1 MSVEAAL
8 RPLAPFGVEVTVP
21 AGTSFAALDPEA
33 VHAWVAAH
41 RVVVLRG
48 LAPIDKRALP
58 LTARRLGPLQT
69 WEFGA
74 VNELKPKDGTKNY
87 LYTRRAVPLHWDG
100 AFTPRAPRYLFFSC
114 REAPPASAG
123 GATVFV
129 DTTRVWEKA
138 AEPLRDK
145 WRALRFEYR
154 AERVVHYGGAFR
166 SPVVTQHPISGETVL
181 RFAEPVNDL
190 NPVSVRALDASALES
205 AACITELR
213 EALSDPSAVLRH
225 SWRDGDV
232 VIADNHA
239 LLHGRDAFTA
249 EGRRHIQRVNVHSP
263 ERSFW
268 DDVRDSL
275 RIRRLEFMV
284 AEIPILLIPTLLV
297 APGALATT
305 RFALVAAMFF
315 LLFHFGDM
323 INCLS
328 DRERDAV
335 YKTALSEAVFG
346 LGVHRVRWQ
355 LGLTA
360 LAAIVLAVVLAQHTG
375 RAEIVGLVLFGL
387 FLGAQY
393 STGPLW
399 LKSRGLLQIVTLWA
413 LIFVGPMTLVAV
425 SLGGALDPMFLALAA
440 AYGAMQEGIV
450 LVNTAED
457 LPEDAEHGVWT
468 SARALGLRGSVA
480 AATWLVGLGGAVVL
494 GITGRVLDEAG
505 RSIGWL
511 VPLFVAWLW
520 VLRELRRTDA
530 DVRAAVATEERAIE
544 ALRPWARRVPFWITA
559 TAWGTLFAAVAARW
573 GAA

>member
-1 MSVEAAL
+1 MSVAVTL
-8 RPLAPFGVEVTVP
+8 RPLSPFGAEVTVP
-21 AGTSFAALDPEA
+21 EGTHFTDLLVAD
-33 VHAWVAAH
+33 VHAWALAH
-41 RVVVLRG
+41 RVLVLRG
-48 LAPIDKRALP
+48 IAPIDKRELP
-58 LTARRLGPLQT
+58 RTARTLGPLQT

-74 VNELKPKDGTKNY
+74 VNELKPKEGTQSY

-100 AFTPRAPRYLFFSC
+100 AFTSRVPRYLFFSC
-114 REAPPASAG
+114 REAPAASAG

-138 AEPLRDK
+138 PEALRDK
-145 WRALRFEYR
+145 WRALHFEYR
-154 AERVVHYGGAFR
+154 TQRLVHYGGSFR

-213 EALSDPSAVLRH
+213 EALTDASCVLRH
-225 SWRDGDV
+225 TWRDGDV

-249 EGRRHIQRVNVHSP
+249 ESKRHIQRVNVHSA
-263 ERSFW
+263 RAL
-268 DDVRDSL
+268 VL
-275 RIRRLEFMV
+275 GRRPRLAPHPPPRV
-284 AEIPILLIPTLLV
+284 HGRGDPILLIPALLFASRSLV
-297 APGALATT
+297 SG
-305 RFALVAAMFF
+305 RFALVALMFF

-335 YKTALSEAVFG
+335 YKTALSEAVLG

-355 LGLTA
+355 IGLTA
-360 LAAIVLAVVLAQHTG
+360 LAAVLLAVVLAQHTG
-375 RAEIVGLVLFGL
+375 HAEIVGLVLFGL
-387 FLGAQY
+387 LLGAQY

-399 LKSRGLLQIVTLWA
+399 LKSRGLLQIATLWA

-425 SLGGALDPMFLALAA
+425 SLGGSLAAPFLALAA

-480 AATWLVGLGGAVVL
+480 VATGLVGIGGAVVIVL
-494 GITGRVLDEAG
+494 VGRELDAVARSLAWLSPLVL
-505 RSIGWL
+505 
-511 VPLFVAWLW
+511 AWLW

-530 DVRAAVATEERAIE
+530 DVRAAGASEERAVE
-544 ALRPWARRVPFWITA
+544 ALRPWARRVPLWITA
-559 TAWGTLFAAVAARW
+559 TAWGTLFAVAAARW
-573 GAA
+573 GVP